1 MIITRI
7 QFGPDGSLVFS
18 PAKILSKYFFKGKRF
33 VNRERE
39 ILIKFRFFVLPKVQ
53 GSVRGERRRWLSCAG
68 ICADYWA
75 GLRWKR
81 PMSGFLDPTSQLRLP
96 ARKGDDW
103 HSTTLK
109 YSAPSLVPFN
119 RKKLSFVYLAF
130 LFQTWPVV
138 SVWIPWLTA
147 SPRLLSNSSAVVNL
161 DLLPLYVFRK
171 CITPLQRERN
181 YEWLKLPLG
190 VPLADLLPSLE
201 GLDVLKWM
209 RRNPHIKVNL
219 NKN

>member
-1 MIITRI
+1 MTFLRWY
-7 QFGPDGSLVFS
+7 L
-18 PAKILSKYFFKGKRF
+18 
-33 VNRERE
+33 
-39 ILIKFRFFVLPKVQ
+39 
-53 GSVRGERRRWLSCAG
+53 RWLLGRS
-68 ICADYWA
+68 
-75 GLRWKR
+75 
-81 PMSGFLDPTSQLRLP
+81 
-96 ARKGDDW
+96 
-103 HSTTLK
+103 TLK
-109 YSAPSLVPFN
+109 AANVRVFGSDESITAPGTKRWRLTFDHTKVFGAKSSAIQSK
-119 RKKLSFVYLAF
+119 KKLSFVYLAF
-130 LFQTWPVV
+130 HFQTWPVV

-171 CITPLQRERN
+171 FITPLQRERN